1 MDFRPSTNREI
12 LSDRIDEEGSTSL
25 LHRHDDRHD
34 FDAPAWRGL
43 GGRTHSSAVCRRFP
57 PRLIDLERRAR
68 FASLPLDRR

>member
-1 MDFRPSTNREI
+1 MDFRPSTDREI
-12 LSDRIDEEGSTSL
+12 LSERIDEEGSAAPP
-25 LHRHDDRHD
+25 HRRDDRHD

-43 GGRTHSSAVCRRFP
+43 GGRAQISAVRRRFP